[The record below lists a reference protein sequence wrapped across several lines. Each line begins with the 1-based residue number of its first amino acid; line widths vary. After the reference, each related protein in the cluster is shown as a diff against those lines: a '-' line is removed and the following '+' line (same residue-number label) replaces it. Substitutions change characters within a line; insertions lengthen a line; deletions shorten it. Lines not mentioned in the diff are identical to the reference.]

1 MHSFDWEVITGDT
14 NNQTVLPRGEC
25 IGGAMH
31 AKVSLMWQEKAH
43 KKAKNLLS
51 KFILDE
57 EKHHLRSCGIELGL
71 SFSCFKMTTPQ

>member
-1 MHSFDWEVITGDT
+1 
-14 NNQTVLPRGEC
+14 
-25 IGGAMH
+25 
-31 AKVSLMWQEKAH
+31 MWQEKAH
-43 KKAKNLLS
+43 KKAKYLLS